1 MKNKKNYY
9 TLGVVLFVTCYV
21 TVTLIACRKVELFG
35 IAATA
40 SIFIYPLTYLFLTLF
55 REKNGSKKSIELLNI
70 TVIATLFSTLLIN
83 IAGLLPVQ
91 GANDGLNIFF
101 NSNLRITL
109 AALAAFYF
117 GENLH
122 LMIYDYLEYNK
133 ALRFLL
139 AGTIAVTTDGIVFV
153 LLSYIGKLSF
163 GEMTKLFTGQYVFNV
178 FSILIFTF
186 IFAFIISK
194 LKIKEPEVKTK
205 KSKTKKSVTKKV
217 SK

>member
-1 MKNKKNYY
+1 MKDKKNFY

-21 TVTLIACRKVELFG
+21 TVTLIACRRVELFG

-40 SIFIYPLTYLFLTLF
+40 SIFVYPLTYLFLTLF
-55 REKNGSKKSIELLNI
+55 REKNGSKKAVELLNL
-70 TVIATLFSTLLIN
+70 TVIATLFSTLLVN
-83 IAGLLPVQ
+83 ISGLLPVQ
-91 GANDGLNIFF
+91 GINDGLDIFF

-109 AALAAFYF
+109 AALASFYL

-122 LMIYDYLEYNK
+122 LMLYDYLEYNK
-133 ALRFLL
+133 SLKFLL

-178 FSILIFTF
+178 LSILIFTF
-186 IFAFIISK
+186 IFTYVMSK
-194 LKIKEPEVKTK
+194 FKIKEKEVKVK
-205 KSKTKKSVTKKV
+205 KPKKATTKKV